1 MLGAKSLAM
10 KTSLM
15 TLLVYASKCTQSNAV
30 VKHHMASKRNGLEIG
45 TSKAET
51 LLTVFVDFIL
61 LWTVT
66 FLILEKNRLSKCLK
80 VKS

>member
-1 MLGAKSLAM
+1 MAM
-10 KTSLM
+10 NTGLV
-15 TLLVYASKCTQSNAV
+15 TLLVYASKSTRSNAV
-30 VKHHMASKRNGLEIG
+30 VKRHMANKRNRLKIG

-61 LWTVT
+61 SWTVT
-66 FLILEKNRLSKCLK
+66 FLILDKNSLSKCLK

>member
-10 KTSLM
+10 KTDLA
-15 TLLVYASKCTQSNAV
+15 TLLVYASNCTQSEAV
-30 VKHHMASKRNGLEIG
+30 MKHHMASNRNGLKIG
-45 TSKAET
+45 TRKEET

-61 LWTVT
+61 SWTVI
-66 FLILEKNRLSKCLK
+66 FLILEKNSPSNCLK

>member
-10 KTSLM
+10 KTGLV
-15 TLLVYASKCTQSNAV
+15 TLLVYASNSTQSNV
-30 VKHHMASKRNGLEIG
+30 TVEHHMASKRNGLKIG

-61 LWTVT
+61 SWTVT
-66 FLILEKNRLSKCLK
+66 FSILEKNRLSKYLK
-80 VKS
+80 VKC